1 MFLILDQSLNLDT
14 LLINLRHLAPKWQ
27 EIGIHLKISAAE
39 LKSIQELCK
48 EVDFDCL
55 VELFDKWLRS
65 TDAPTWKNITDA
77 LDTMGEYESSQNIMD
92 MLSKGDCGYNLNLF
106 PLKYVAY
113 DTNKLCLLV
122 SFLSF

>member
-65 TDAPTWKNITDA
+65 TDTPT
-77 LDTMGEYESSQNIMD
+77 
-92 MLSKGDCGYNLNLF
+92 
-106 PLKYVAY
+106 
-113 DTNKLCLLV
+113 
-122 SFLSF
+122 

>member
-65 TDAPTWKNITDA
+65 TDTPTWKIITDA
-77 LDTMGEYESSQNIMD
+77 LDTIGEHESSQNIMD
-92 MLSKGDCGYNLNLF
+92 ILSKGDCELQF
-106 PLKYVAY
+106 KFIP
-113 DTNKLCLLV
+113 T
-122 SFLSF
+122 